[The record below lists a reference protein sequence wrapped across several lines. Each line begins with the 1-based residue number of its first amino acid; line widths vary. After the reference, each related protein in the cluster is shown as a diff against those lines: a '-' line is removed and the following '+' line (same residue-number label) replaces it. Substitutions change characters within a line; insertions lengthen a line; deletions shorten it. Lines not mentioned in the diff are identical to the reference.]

1 MWPFTKKVKKI
12 RALVVVNEDPHVPI
26 DYCNKIDVDIETE
39 VRAAANALAIS
50 MSADD
55 IAVIVYNLASGN
67 GYCYTDPIDGHKFG
81 FDIVTIEV

>member
-1 MWPFTKKVKKI
+1 MWPFTKKIKKV
-12 RALVVVNEDPHVPI
+12 RALVVVNEDLHEPI
-26 DYCNKIDVDIETE
+26 DYCNKIDVDIKTE

-50 MSADD
+50 ISAND
-55 IAVIVYNLASGN
+55 IAVIACTLANGN